1 MNHLLISYS
10 IQVGLKTLKENI
22 ELQTTLAVH
31 ERNELGAL
39 QHALDDRHFDFAT
52 AEKLNQSISRL

>member
-10 IQVGLKTLKENI
+10 TQVGLKTLEENI
-22 ELQTTLAVH
+22 ECQTTLAAH

-39 QHALDDRHFDFAT
+39 QHALDDQNFDFAT
-52 AEKLNQSISRL
+52 EEKLIQSIGRL